1 MLTGSVPP
9 HPPPAV
15 RLRRLDAKAAE
26 SLLRDGVALPTVY
39 LYGPRGRLRL
49 RVRGN
54 DRDTVP
60 TLVAALNARSFARP
74 RTSRW
79 PTLATLWQES
89 RAAHGSSPTLPPP
102 GRPSLVE
109 VYAGWDPAC
118 RRLKHALLRLAARLP
133 PRTRPRVVTLAIPFL
148 SRHHASRPR

>member
-1 MLTGSVPP
+1 VLTGSVPP

-26 SLLRDGVALPTVY
+26 SLLRAGVALPTVY
-39 LYGPRGRLRL
+39 LYGPRGRLRV

-74 RTSRW
+74 RSARW
-79 PTLATLWQES
+79 PTLAALWHDS
-89 RAAHGSSPTLPPP
+89 RTVHGSDRALPPP
-102 GRPSLVE
+102 GRASLVE

-118 RRLKHALLRLAARLP
+118 VRLKHALLRLAARLP

-148 SRHHASRPR
+148 SRPLASPSR